1 MSGKG
6 KSMGKKWGRNEDIQI
21 GDIFYDFSS
30 FTPVPA
36 EYYQVTALRGKTL
49 VELHAIHSDGHF
61 SEGGH
66 WVPTRPIPGCF
77 MDRKY
82 AEDFGVYAV
91 QRRGQTVLTA
101 REEITARVMPEKT
114 AWGMPLLR
122 ELEHFGKYRLEYW
135 FWQTL
140 PQDWA
145 PWDPKDLQMMKD
157 YYAQCNEVY
166 KKRSE
171 GDLETPWPKNP
182 REK

>member
-1 MSGKG
+1 
-6 KSMGKKWGRNEDIQI
+6 MGKKWGRNEDIQI

-30 FTPVPA
+30 LTPVPA

-49 VELHAIHSDGHF
+49 VELRALHSDGYF

-82 AEDFGVYAV
+82 AEDFGVYEV
-91 QRRGQTVLTA
+91 QRRGQTVRTA

-114 AWGMPLLR
+114 ARGRLLLR
-122 ELEHFGKYRLEYW
+122 ELEYGWIRLEYW
-135 FWQTL
+135 LEQIL
-140 PQDWA
+140 PEDWD
-145 PWDPKDLQMMKD
+145 PWDPEDLQMMKD
-157 YYAQCNEVY
+157 YYTQWNEVS

-171 GDLETPWPKNP
+171 GDLETPWPKHP